1 MRLISGRHSPR
12 AFPMLQRGSVCTT
25 KTP

>member
-1 MRLISGRHSPR
+1 MRLISGRHSLR